1 MTPIDHTPDLLRSN
15 LQEIR
20 IRIAQAAREAGRAD
34 SIQLLPVT
42 KSVPV
47 EIAACLHDLGE
58 TDLAENRADG
68 LEAKATAL
76 PGVRWHFIGHLQ
88 RNKARRVVRH
98 AQVLHS
104 VDSPRLTEALAR
116 LAEEEQQDLELYL
129 QVNFTGEGAKHG
141 MDQGALLEALEI
153 VASAPRLRA
162 LGLMAMAPLE
172 CRPGHNA
179 DSVFT
184 RAAELAGQLREE
196 QPRVLGSGLSMG
208 MSGDLEAAIASGSTC
223 VRVGTDLYKGV
234 AA

>member
-1 MTPIDHTPDLLRSN
+1 MTPTDHTPELLRSN

-20 IRIAQAAREAGRAD
+20 IRISQAAREAGRAD
-34 SIQLLPVT
+34 PVQLLPVT

-47 EIAACLHDLGE
+47 EIAACLHGLGE

-116 LAEEEQQDLELYL
+116 LAEEEEQDLELYL
-129 QVNFTGEGAKHG
+129 QVNFTGEGTKHG
-141 MDQGALLEALEI
+141 MDKGALVEALGI

-162 LGLMAMAPLE
+162 RGLMAMAPLE
-172 CRPGHNA
+172 YRPGHDA
-179 DSVFT
+179 GSVFS
-184 RAAELAGQLREE
+184 RAAALAGQLREG
-196 QPRVLGSGLSMG
+196 QPQVLGNGLSMG
-208 MSGDLEAAIASGSTC
+208 MSGDLEVAIASGSTC
-223 VRVGTDLYKGV
+223 VRVGTDIYRGL